1 MPTLS
6 KKIELSLGDDVVI
19 LPRLFDRQAQSWD
32 CTFKDTE
39 TSDYVSGQVW
49 GKKRAD
55 FYLLDR
61 HHERMGIVETMKAI
75 KVMCNKWPK
84 ARGIYIEDKANG
96 TAVIEMLKKK
106 ISGIVPVT
114 PDGGKEVRANAVA
127 PLWEAG
133 NIYLPHP
140 LICPWV
146 NDFIDELVAFPNA
159 EHDDDVDSMT
169 QLLNKMVSKV
179 SLRERY
185 LDN

>member
-1 MPTLS
+1 
-6 KKIELSLGDDVVI
+6 
-19 LPRLFDRQAQSWD
+19 
-32 CTFKDTE
+32 
-39 TSDYVSGQVW
+39 
-49 GKKRAD
+49 
-55 FYLLDR
+55 
-61 HHERMGIVETMKAI
+61 

-146 NDFIDELVAFPNA
+146 NDFIDELVAF
-159 EHDDDVDSMT
+159 
-169 QLLNKMVSKV
+169 
-179 SLRERY
+179 
-185 LDN
+185 

>member
-1 MPTLS
+1 M
-6 KKIELSLGDDVVI
+6 VI

-84 ARGIYIEDKANG
+84 ARGFILRIRQTE
-96 TAVIEMLKKK
+96 
-106 ISGIVPVT
+106 
-114 PDGGKEVRANAVA
+114 
-127 PLWEAG
+127 PL
-133 NIYLPHP
+133 
-140 LICPWV
+140 
-146 NDFIDELVAFPNA
+146 
-159 EHDDDVDSMT
+159 
-169 QLLNKMVSKV
+169 LL
-179 SLRERY
+179 RC
-185 LDN
+185 

>member
-1 MPTLS
+1 
-6 KKIELSLGDDVVI
+6 
-19 LPRLFDRQAQSWD
+19 
-32 CTFKDTE
+32 
-39 TSDYVSGQVW
+39 
-49 GKKRAD
+49 
-55 FYLLDR
+55 
-61 HHERMGIVETMKAI
+61 
-75 KVMCNKWPK
+75 
-84 ARGIYIEDKANG
+84 G

-179 SLRERY
+179 SLR
-185 LDN
+185 

>member
-1 MPTLS
+1 
-6 KKIELSLGDDVVI
+6 
-19 LPRLFDRQAQSWD
+19 
-32 CTFKDTE
+32 FKDTE

-49 GKKRAD
+49 GKKRTD

-114 PDGGKEVRANAVA
+114 PDGGKE
-127 PLWEAG
+127 
-133 NIYLPHP
+133 
-140 LICPWV
+140 
-146 NDFIDELVAFPNA
+146 
-159 EHDDDVDSMT
+159 
-169 QLLNKMVSKV
+169 
-179 SLRERY
+179 
-185 LDN
+185 